1 MSPPTEAT
9 SQSLKYRLPARS
21 NTITIIATIRSVA
34 VVKAR
39 ISFSIA
45 LASIFTLAMIKKF
58 QLRLQIG
65 DLLHQVGLL
74 GGDILNGRAKLR
86 HHAPPN

>member
-1 MSPPTEAT
+1 
-9 SQSLKYRLPARS
+9 
-21 NTITIIATIRSVA
+21 
-34 VVKAR
+34 
-39 ISFSIA
+39 
-45 LASIFTLAMIKKF
+45 MIKKF